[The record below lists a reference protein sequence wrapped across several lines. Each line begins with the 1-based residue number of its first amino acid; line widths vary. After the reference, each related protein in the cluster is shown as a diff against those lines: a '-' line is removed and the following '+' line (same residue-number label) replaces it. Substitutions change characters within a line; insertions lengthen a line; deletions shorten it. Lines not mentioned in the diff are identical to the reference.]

1 MRPLGYG
8 NISSTYA
15 FGLSECSGVANSA
28 RVSHSCCQRFSDSLA
43 LYRAIARSSAVA
55 DAGQAQLA
63 SPRQDGIFQLVRSVG
78 AGHGIGPSTALAYL
92 TEHHDLERIGAQGAV
107 HDVDGDLQALI
118 RCRRRDV

>member
-28 RVSHSCCQRFSDSLA
+28 RLSHSCCQRFSDSLA

-63 SPRQDGIFQLVRSVG
+63 SAGQDGIFQLVRSIG
-78 AGHGIGPSTALAYL
+78 AGHGIGPTAALAHL
-92 TEHHDLERIGAQGAV
+92 AEHNDLQRVGAQGAV
-107 HDVDGDLQALI
+107 HDVDGDFQTLI
-118 RCRRRDV
+118 R